1 MILVIVLDLFQLI
14 SILLVL
20 VFLFLGFKVLELKWS
35 YKISKP
41 HKWEKAIKQGGISY
55 NLKKLERTYRDKVR
69 FYTFWLQIERLKN
82 EKILGAF
89 AELGVFQ
96 GETANIIHEMD
107 TTRMLHLF
115 DTFEGFD
122 KQDLLLE
129 NSTEDK
135 FSTSNFSNTSLEEVK
150 KYIDG
155 NENVHFHPG
164 YFPESAKNLNKT
176 NYAFV
181 HLDAD
186 LYKPTLAALN
196 YFYPKLS
203 VGGVII
209 IHDYNHTWDGL
220 RKAIDEFVQSIP
232 ETIVEVAD
240 WQGSVMIVK
249 NKFAAKNRVAH

>member
-1 MILVIVLDLFQLI
+1 MILVIMLEPFQLI

-20 VFLFLGFKVLELKWS
+20 VLLFLGFKVLESKWS

-41 HKWEKAIKQGGISY
+41 HKWEAAIDHGKISDM
-55 NLKKLERTYRDKVR
+55 LKKLERTYRDKVR
-69 FYTFWLQIERLKN
+69 FYTFWLQIERIKS
-82 EKILGAF
+82 EKIPGAF
-89 AELGVFQ
+89 AELGVYK
-96 GETANIIHEMD
+96 GTTAKIIHQMD
-107 TTRMLHLF
+107 TSRTLHLF
-115 DTFEGFD
+115 DTFEGFS
-122 KQDLLLE
+122 KQDLVLE

-135 FSTSNFSNTSLEEVK
+135 FSTSNFSDTNLTMVR
-150 KYIDG
+150 KYING
-155 NENVHFHPG
+155 NKKVNFHPG
-164 YFPESAKNLNKT
+164 YFPDSTKNVKET
-176 NYAFV
+176 NFAFV

-203 VGGVII
+203 VGGIII

-249 NKFAAKNRVAH
+249 NS